1 MDYSHLEFVKEE
13 DPLALDEEKTELDI
27 EINDF
32 DHEKESFLSQDDPH
46 VASLECHVT
55 GCEFITEPVDLKLL
69 KVAAN
74 MLKLHMLG
82 AHRKVSES
90 NYEESNNKKT
100 IDPNDFKTCPHCF
113 KMFFDKYTMKRHTA
127 QRG

>member
-82 AHRKVSES
+82 AHRKDKLLRLLVPPVVADEAKLAIVFT
-90 NYEESNNKKT
+90 Y
-100 IDPNDFKTCPHCF
+100 
-113 KMFFDKYTMKRHTA
+113 FFPSFPTPSAFHPL
-127 QRG
+127 RGISRA